1 MPDPIPFATLNE
13 TDVRE
18 EIIAPLLR
26 KLGYRSGTRNN
37 IIREQSLR
45 YGRLSLG
52 RKDPKKDP
60 ELRGKADYILEVDK
74 RLRWV
79 IEAKAPDAVLNNDEV
94 EQAWTYANHPEV
106 RAIYF
111 ALCNGRTFVVYRT
124 VHSPEARPILS
135 VVYERFDQDFHLV
148 DGILGRDALLRDFPS
163 TELDVG
169 LPIAPGL
176 RSIARITGGVV
187 RYEKNS
193 LNSPVL
199 SELQAVVEEGAV
211 ERNETGGL
219 IAFLRARVPIRSL
232 QEVNERLGLST
243 FEMSTIDNQLSLDSS
258 TPTVLIYENTIT
270 LPEGEKLL
278 DMSKWQ
284 QIALPMN
291 IQCHVRAEARGSFQN
306 GLFSGSFE
314 TKIESSLISVGMSG
328 LFEVH
333 LA

>member
-1 MPDPIPFATLNE
+1 MPEPIPFATLNE

-26 KLGYRSGTRNN
+26 RLGYRSGSQNN

-45 YGRLSLG
+45 YPRLSLG
-52 RKDPKKDP
+52 RKDTKKDP

-79 IEAKAPDAVLNNDEV
+79 IEAKAPDATLNNDEV

-111 ALCNGRTFVVYRT
+111 ALCNGRTFVLYRT
-124 VHSPEARPILS
+124 VHSPDAPPILS
-135 VVYERFDQDFHLV
+135 LVYERFDQDFHLV
-148 DGILGRDALLRDFPS
+148 EGILGRDALLRDFPS
-163 TELDVG
+163 IEPDVS

-187 RYEKNS
+187 RFEENS
-193 LNSPVL
+193 LALPVL

-211 ERNETGGL
+211 ERNERGGL
-219 IAFLRARVPIRSL
+219 IAFLKARVPIRSL
-232 QEVNERLGLST
+232 QELNERLGLST
-243 FEMSTIDNQLSLDSS
+243 FEMSTLDNQLSLDSHA
-258 TPTVLIYENTIT
+258 PTVLVYENTVT
-270 LPEGEKLL
+270 LPKGEQLL
-278 DMSKWQ
+278 DLASWRQ
-284 QIALPMN
+284 VELPMN
-291 IQCHVRAEARGSFQN
+291 IQCHVRAEAKGSYRD
-306 GLFSGSFE
+306 GVFSGSFE
-314 TKIESSLISVGMSG
+314 TRIKSLGIKIAMSG
-328 LFEVH
+328 SFDIH